1 MIEADKILAMQHIAK
16 KFAIRLLFLPLILLS
31 AVACSNAAILPTLA
45 APALIPQANTEFAV
59 ISNNVPPTFTPAAVV
74 TIDPSLNYND
84 SSPLQP
90 TLTPSLTPIFPS
102 KTPTPSRTPTPTNT
116 PTETPIPP
124 EPISGS
130 TFRPHIIGNGN
141 RSKLGVHVVQNNDP
155 KIMEFVRQAR
165 PAVMKGVDD
174 LGFLIEVKEISP
186 RTITIGRLSGPVF
199 YSGNPEEEARKYVQE
214 FLPRYR
220 LNHGVDFWEGFNEPD
235 PNLEHMSWYARF
247 EAERVRE
254 MARHGLRTAVG
265 GFATGVPEMNEFELF
280 LPAIEAAIQHHGILT
295 LHEYSAPVMTNG
307 YGDNLPGYPAYP
319 DRGSLTFRYRWYY
332 REFLEPRGLVIPL
345 VITEA
350 GIDGIIGNRP
360 GPSGIGWSDFQDYS
374 IANGWGADG
383 PEAFI
388 NQLAWYDK
396 GTRQDEYVLGF
407 TIFTAGGIG
416 QWKAYDIGPILP
428 NITNYVRSQD

>member
-1 MIEADKILAMQHIAK
+1 MQQIAK
-16 KFAIRLLFLPLILLS
+16 QTAIKLLFLLLILLS
-31 AVACSNAAILPTLA
+31 TSACTNSSVLPTLA
-45 APALIPQANTEFAV
+45 SPAQVPLAEIEIAAV
-59 ISNNVPPTFTPAAVV
+59 GNGAPPTFTPIAET
-74 TIDPSLNYND
+74 TIDPNLNFND
-84 SSPLQP
+84 NSPLKP
-90 TLTPSLTPIFPS
+90 TSTPSLTPIFPS
-102 KTPTPSRTPTPTNT
+102 KTPTPTRTPTPTNT

-124 EPISGS
+124 EPVSGG

-141 RSKLGVHVVQNNDP
+141 RSKLGIHVVQNNDP
-155 KIMEFVRQAR
+155 RIMEFVRQAQ

-174 LGFLIEVKEISP
+174 LGFLTEVKEVSP
-186 RTITIGRLSGPVF
+186 RTITVGRLSSRVH

-214 FLPRYR
+214 HLTKYR

-235 PNLEHMSWYARF
+235 PNLDRMSWYARF

-254 MARHGLRTAVG
+254 MARYGLRTAVG

-280 LPAIEAAIQHHGILT
+280 LPAIEAAIQHGGILT

-307 YGDNLPGYPAYP
+307 YGGNLPGYPEYP

-345 VITEA
+345 IITEA

-360 GPSGIGWSDFQDYS
+360 GPDGTGWDDFQEY
-374 IANGWGADG
+374 AVAQGWGADG

-388 NQLAWYDK
+388 NQLAWYDQ

-407 TIFTAGGIG
+407 TVFTAGGIA
-416 QWKAYDIGPILP
+416 QWKEYEISPILP